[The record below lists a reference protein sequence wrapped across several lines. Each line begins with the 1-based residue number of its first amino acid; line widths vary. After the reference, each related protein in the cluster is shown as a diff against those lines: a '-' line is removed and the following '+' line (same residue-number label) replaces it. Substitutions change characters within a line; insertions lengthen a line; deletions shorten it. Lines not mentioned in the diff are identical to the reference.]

1 MPPPDLQ
8 VLFIDDEEMI
18 RRTCRQTLELA
29 GIKVRT
35 FAGAEA
41 ALAELGPDFPGII
54 VTDVRLPEMD
64 GMEMLARCR
73 TLDPELPVVLITGH
87 GDVAMAVR
95 AIREG
100 AWDFIEKPFLN
111 DHFLAVVQR
120 ALAKRA
126 LVRENRRLRRALDGE
141 GSIARYLLGQSAGI
155 GRVRDA
161 VANLAGTDVDVLILG
176 ETGAGKEQVARALHD
191 GGNRAAL
198 PFVAINC
205 GAIPDSMFESEMFG
219 HEAGAFTGASKRRI
233 GKIEHAGAGTLFL
246 DEVESMPL
254 ALQVKLLRVLQDRTL
269 ERLGGNAAVPVR
281 CRVVAATKVDLKQL
295 ADAGRFRLDLYYRLN
310 VVTIPLPPL
319 RDRRDDIP
327 QLFEHFVLQ
336 AAGRYQRSVPD
347 VPPALVRQLMLR
359 DWPGNV
365 RELRNAADRF
375 VLGMGG
381 PDLTEASTAPLSLPD
396 LLDQVERQLIQEALR
411 GSGGQVTGAAT
422 ALGVARKTLYDKMK
436 RLGLAGDG

>member
-64 GMEMLARCR
+64 GMELLARCR

-141 GSIARYLLGQSAGI
+141 GSIARYLLGQSTGI

-161 VANLAGTDVDVLILG
+161 VANLADTDVDVLILG
-176 ETGAGKEQVARALHD
+176 ETGAGKEQVARALHE
-191 GGNRAAL
+191 GGNRAAR

-219 HEAGAFTGASKRRI
+219 HEAGAFTGANKRRI

-310 VVTIPLPPL
+310 VVTVPLPPL
-319 RDRRDDIP
+319 RERRDDIP

>member
-1 MPPPDLQ
+1 MSPDLQ

-161 VANLAGTDVDVLILG
+161 VANLANTDVDVLILG
-176 ETGAGKEQVARALHD
+176 ETGAGKEQVARALHE
-191 GGNRAAL
+191 GGSRAAR

-219 HEAGAFTGASKRRI
+219 HEAGAFTGANKRRI
-233 GKIEHAGAGTLFL
+233 GKVEHAGAGTLFL

-295 ADAGRFRLDLYYRLN
+295 SDAGRFRADLYYRLN

-319 RDRRDDIP
+319 RERRDDIP

-381 PDLTEASTAPLSLPD
+381 PDLTAASTAPLSLPD

-411 GSGGQVTGAAT
+411 GSGGQVTGAAV

>member
-1 MPPPDLQ
+1 MPPDLQ

-29 GIKVRT
+29 GIKVRP

-64 GMEMLARCR
+64 GMELLARCR

-176 ETGAGKEQVARALHD
+176 ETGAGKEQVARALHE
-191 GGNRAAL
+191 GGNRAAR
-198 PFVAINC
+198 PFVAVNC

-219 HEAGAFTGASKRRI
+219 HEAGAFTGAAKRRI

-281 CRVVAATKVDLKQL
+281 CRVVAATKLDLKQL

-310 VVTIPLPPL
+310 VVTVPLPPL
-319 RDRRDDIP
+319 RERRDDIP

-381 PDLTEASTAPLSLPD
+381 PDLAEASTAPLSLPD

-411 GSGGQVTGAAT
+411 GSGGQVTAAAT

-436 RLGLAGDG
+436 RLGLAGEG

>member
-64 GMEMLARCR
+64 GMELLARCR

-161 VANLAGTDVDVLILG
+161 VANLADTDVDVLILG
-176 ETGAGKEQVARALHD
+176 ETGAGKEQVARALHE
-191 GGNRAAL
+191 GGNRAAR

-219 HEAGAFTGASKRRI
+219 HEAGAFTGAAKRRI

-310 VVTIPLPPL
+310 VVTVPLPPL
-319 RDRRDDIP
+319 RERRDDIP

>member
-1 MPPPDLQ
+1 MPPDLQ

-41 ALAELGPDFPGII
+41 ALAELEPNFPGII

-64 GMEMLARCR
+64 GMELLARCR

-87 GDVAMAVR
+87 GDVALAVR

-161 VANLAGTDVDVLILG
+161 VANLADTDVDVLILG
-176 ETGAGKEQVARALHD
+176 ETGAGKEQVARALHE
-191 GGNRAAL
+191 GGNRAAR

-219 HEAGAFTGASKRRI
+219 HEAGAFTGAAKRRI

-295 ADAGRFRLDLYYRLN
+295 ADAGRFRADLYYRLN
-310 VVTIPLPPL
+310 VVTVPLPPL
-319 RDRRDDIP
+319 RERRDDIP

-411 GSGGQVTGAAT
+411 GSGGQVTGAAV

>member
-64 GMEMLARCR
+64 GMELLARCR

-141 GSIARYLLGQSAGI
+141 GSIARYLLGQSTGI

-161 VANLAGTDVDVLILG
+161 VANLADTDVDVLILG
-176 ETGAGKEQVARALHD
+176 ETGAGKEQVARALHE
-191 GGNRAAL
+191 GGNRAAR

-310 VVTIPLPPL
+310 VVTVPLPPL
-319 RDRRDDIP
+319 RERRDDIP

-411 GSGGQVTGAAT
+411 GSGGQVTGAAV

>member
-1 MPPPDLQ
+1 MSPDLQ

-161 VANLAGTDVDVLILG
+161 VANLANTDVDVLILG
-176 ETGAGKEQVARALHD
+176 ETGAGKEQVARALHE
-191 GGNRAAL
+191 GGSRAAR

-219 HEAGAFTGASKRRI
+219 HEAGAFTGANKRRI
-233 GKIEHAGAGTLFL
+233 GKVEHAGAGTLFL

-295 ADAGRFRLDLYYRLN
+295 SDAGRFRADLYYRLN

-319 RDRRDDIP
+319 RERRDDIP

-411 GSGGQVTGAAT
+411 GSGGQVTGAAV

>member
-1 MPPPDLQ
+1 
-8 VLFIDDEEMI
+8 
-18 RRTCRQTLELA
+18 
-29 GIKVRT
+29 
-35 FAGAEA
+35 
-41 ALAELGPDFPGII
+41 
-54 VTDVRLPEMD
+54 
-64 GMEMLARCR
+64 
-73 TLDPELPVVLITGH
+73 
-87 GDVAMAVR
+87 
-95 AIREG
+95 
-100 AWDFIEKPFLN
+100 
-111 DHFLAVVQR
+111 
-120 ALAKRA
+120 
-126 LVRENRRLRRALDGE
+126 
-141 GSIARYLLGQSAGI
+141 
-155 GRVRDA
+155 
-161 VANLAGTDVDVLILG
+161 VLILG
-176 ETGAGKEQVARALHD
+176 ETGAGKEQVARALHE
-191 GGNRAAL
+191 GGNRAAR

-219 HEAGAFTGASKRRI
+219 HEAGAFTGAAKRRI

-295 ADAGRFRLDLYYRLN
+295 ADAGRFRADLYYRLN
-310 VVTIPLPPL
+310 VVTVPLPPL
-319 RDRRDDIP
+319 RERRDDIP

-411 GSGGQVTGAAT
+411 GSGGQVTGAAV

>member
-1 MPPPDLQ
+1 MPPDLQ

-64 GMEMLARCR
+64 GMELLARCR

-161 VANLAGTDVDVLILG
+161 VANLADTDVDVLILG
-176 ETGAGKEQVARALHD
+176 ETGAGKEQVARALHE

-198 PFVAINC
+198 PFVAVNC

-310 VVTIPLPPL
+310 VVTVPLPPL
-319 RDRRDDIP
+319 RERRDDIP

-381 PDLTEASTAPLSLPD
+381 PDLTGASTAPLSLPD

>member
-1 MPPPDLQ
+1 MPRPDLQ

-35 FAGAEA
+35 FAGAAA

-64 GMEMLARCR
+64 GMELLARCR

-219 HEAGAFTGASKRRI
+219 HEAGAFTGAAKRRI

-319 RDRRDDIP
+319 RERRDDIP